1 MFRASKTALSLIL
14 VLAAG
19 MVVTACGEDRSH
31 LFPGETVREITANID
46 TVQRLVDEG
55 QCFEALKA
63 ADAVQDQAEA
73 LPSTVDPKLKRSLID
88 GVVTLTIR
96 VGRQCEED
104 PSNGTTGDTEP
115 DETDTEVTPTGETG
129 PTGDETTTGP
139 TGKKDKQQTEEPST
153 PDKPSDKPTKPTK
166 PDPEP
171 NTPVTPTPPENTP
184 PTDTGPGSG
193 GISPN
198 P

>member
-19 MVVTACGEDRSH
+19 TIVTACGEDRSH
-31 LFPGETVREITANID
+31 LFPADDVQEISANID

-63 ADAVQDQAEA
+63 TDAVQDQAEA

-104 PSNGTTGDTEP
+104 PSSGTTGDTEP
-115 DETDTEVTPTGETG
+115 DETDTELTPTGETG
-129 PTGDETTTGP
+129 ATGDETDTGPTGP
-139 TGKKDKQQTEEPST
+139 TGKKNKPQDEEPTT
-153 PDKPSDKPTKPTK
+153 PEKPSDKPTKPE
-166 PDPEP
+166 PEP
-171 NTPVTPTPPENTP
+171 NTPVTPTPPETVP
-184 PTDTGPGSG
+184 PTDPGPGSG